1 VETETR
7 ETIKTGINNDLEAMS
22 SIDQLCGRVSMLLA
36 ETISVLLNSMDTPRL
51 NELERICNE
60 LFDAA
65 REAKAM
71 RRNLQ

>member
-1 VETETR
+1 MDTR
-7 ETIKTGINNDLEAMS
+7 EDIIENVNSELDAMS
-22 SIDQLCGRVSMLLA
+22 AIDQLCGKVSLLLA

-71 RRNLQ
+71 RKNVQ